1 MATKEQVSEY
11 IKGLPSDQIERIKSL
26 DVDKQKVFISRL
38 NEKLDKIQPVSFPKS
53 VSKKQSPMETISRSV
68 SGMFSDPLTISP
80 EDVGG
85 VGMGFVT
92 GVTQGVA
99 PAISGA
105 IDAIR
110 SGSASELLNRAASGG
125 NVLGSMRAG
134 TNFIDKNNIKE
145 YPSSYPQAITPKGK
159 IQQFLSESAGGLA
172 TGNIVNAISAFNKA
186 SPVKKALSE
195 ADPLLRASYRKTAEI
210 EIPKIKEKIS
220 SVNADQK
227 RYEEIANEFKSFRE
241 KAIKSDVARKG
252 YEAGVES
259 QASVQNLSKAKNQV
273 NQSSGNAIQ
282 GIVSQAKNDAKK
294 LALAGRD
301 TYKQLNKDLS
311 DRFEQAVSPY
321 LTKQI
326 SAEEASD
333 LIRSSFDDAGIDLT
347 DLEGAE
353 KVLKNQ
359 LDKIE
364 SMIGGEPEK
373 VLDAIGGVSYSK
385 PSRGSV
391 SLGELYQTL
400 KSLKTKWGSKF
411 KSGDRI
417 SAAFN
422 RKLMDKFPEFEDV
435 RKGFSDEYT
444 QMNRLADIFDPY
456 NIDRS
461 YDIEKPYKK
470 ILSWSQKGID
480 PNDADIADV
489 ISKKFPKGFLDSPQR
504 AKSSLDKIRLEKQK
518 TLQDLSNKKM
528 NLDVSK
534 KQTARQLKLEEDA
547 KLSDLNSKILSKINK
562 FSGKTSQ
569 DIAGLKSE
577 LTSAEKSQMTKEAFI
592 SYLQKQKQKG
602 NLERNL
608 FRKAIGIAVDLSRG
622 GISPYGAEK
631 IFDEIS
637 RRN

>member
-1 MATKEQVSEY
+1 MATKEQMSEY
-11 IKGLPSDQIERIKSL
+11 IKGLPSEQIEKIKSL
-26 DVDKQKVFISRL
+26 DVEKQKVFISRL
-38 NEKLDKIQPVSFPKS
+38 NEKLDKTKSVSFPQS
-53 VSKKQSPMETISRSV
+53 VSKKQSPMKTISRAV
-68 SGMFSDPLTISP
+68 GGMFSEPVTVSP
-80 EDVGG
+80 EDIGG
-85 VGMGFVT
+85 VGMGFIT
-92 GVTQGVA
+92 GATQGIA
-99 PAISGA
+99 PAVSQA
-105 IDAIR
+105 IDTFR

-125 NVLGSMRAG
+125 NVLGAMRAG
-134 TNFIDKNNIKE
+134 INLVDKNNIKE
-145 YPSSYPQAITPKGK
+145 YPSFYPQAITPKGK
-159 IQQFLSESAGGLA
+159 LQQFLAESAGGLA
-172 TGNIVNAISAFNKA
+172 TGNIANAFSSFNKA

-210 EIPKIKEKIS
+210 EIPKIKERIS

-241 KAIKSDVARKG
+241 KAIKSDVSRKG

-259 QASVQNLSKAKNQV
+259 QAELQNLNKAKNQI
-273 NQSSGNAIQ
+273 NQSSGNATQ

-294 LALAGRD
+294 LALAGRE

-333 LIRSSFDDAGIDLT
+333 LIRSSFDDAGIDLN

-364 SMIGGEPEK
+364 SMIGGKPEK

-385 PSRGSV
+385 PTSGSV

-411 KSGDRI
+411 KSGDRV

-422 RKLMDKFPEFEDV
+422 KKLMEKFPEFKDV
-435 RKGFSDEYT
+435 RSSFSDEYT

-461 YDIEKPYKK
+461 YDIDKPYNK

-504 AKSSLDKIRLEKQK
+504 AKSSLDKIRLEKQNA
-518 TLQDLSNKKM
+518 LNELNNKKIGI
-528 NLDVSK
+528 DVSK
-534 KQTARQLKLEEDA
+534 KQTQRQLKIEQDA
-547 KLSDLNSKILSKINK
+547 KLSELNSKILDKVDK
-562 FSGKTSQ
+562 FIGKSGQ
-569 DIAGLKSE
+569 DIASLKSE
-577 LTSAEKSQMTKEAFI
+577 LTSKEKSQMVKESFI
-592 SYLQKQKQKG
+592 RYLQNQKQKG

-608 FRKAIGIAVDLSRG
+608 FRKAIGIVVDLSRG